1 MSYKIK
7 FIICEIIILLTLLY
21 FFPKTVIVISIILF
35 VVWNSGSGNSGSCKK
50 QHWIKPYIRKDGT
63 RVEGHWK
70 DK

>member
-1 MSYKIK
+1 M
-7 FIICEIIILLTLLY
+7 TLLY